1 MLPRWRFERLKA
13 EGIESPPT
21 VLISTR
27 IEMTSSSGSSSTN
40 ASSVGTG
47 RPSQPWTDAENAAGF
62 VLRYL
67 LPMREL
73 LIQAVGSEAVAD
85 ESLKR
90 LISHLVTQGFGANG
104 KGRIRDFLMRGVRSA
119 AKAAIADVPEAKR
132 PAVDFTEWTLESP
145 SWIAIWRKGLLTR
158 AWRGLERIEHKDQS
172 KPLYSILRAATEH
185 PEEDVAMLAIRINTK
200 TGLKLDPATIREHLI
215 AARTAFAQLLEHEIA
230 ETLDQ
235 IDSTTVMKEVE
246 TLGLTGIFAVPKP

>member
-1 MLPRWRFERLKA
+1 
-13 EGIESPPT
+13 
-21 VLISTR
+21 
-27 IEMTSSSGSSSTN
+27 MTSSSGSSSTN
-40 ASSVGTG
+40 ASSLSTG
-47 RPSQPWTDAENAAGF
+47 RTSQPWTDAENAAGF

-67 LPMREL
+67 VPMREL
-73 LIQAVGSEAVAD
+73 LIQAAGSESIAD

-90 LISHLVTQGFGANG
+90 LISHLVTHGFGANG

-119 AKAAIADVPEAKR
+119 AKSVIAEVPEANR
-132 PAVDFTEWTLESP
+132 PGINFSEWTLESP

-172 KPLYSILRAATEH
+172 RPLYSILRAATEH
-185 PEEDVAMLAIRINTK
+185 PEEDVAMLAVRIHTK
-200 TGLKLDPATIREHLI
+200 TGQRLDPVNIREYLN

-235 IDSTTVMKEVE
+235 IDHPTVMREVE
-246 TLGLTGIFAVPKP
+246 TLGLTGIFVASKV